1 LYFSLIDE
9 HGEIP
14 MKKKLDSKRI
24 LTTLVFISFS
34 LVLVAVPLAL
44 RMLEPPG
51 GLGRLRQLQV
61 GMQRS
66 QVLEIL
72 GTPDK
77 EDELTWL
84 YESRIGWTWV
94 GFDTN
99 NELVFVDAEGAS
111 GGWSLEKGK

>member
-1 LYFSLIDE
+1 
-9 HGEIP
+9 

-24 LTTLVFISFS
+24 LIAIVLISISLVF
-34 LVLVAVPLAL
+34 VAVPLAL

-51 GLGRLRQLQV
+51 GLARLRQLKV

-72 GTPDK
+72 GTPNK
-77 EDELTWL
+77 EDVLTWL

-99 NELVFVDAEGAS
+99 NELVFVDAEGAM
-111 GGWSLEKGK
+111 GGWSLVNGR

>member
-1 LYFSLIDE
+1 
-9 HGEIP
+9 

-24 LTTLVFISFS
+24 LITLVLISIS
-34 LVLVAVPLAL
+34 LVFVAVPLAS

-51 GLGRLRQLQV
+51 GLARLRQLKV

-72 GTPDK
+72 GTPNK

-99 NELVFVDAEGAS
+99 NELVFVDAEGAM
-111 GGWSLEKGK
+111 GGWSLVNGR